1 MLKIFICDDEEIH
14 RNRITNIIKN
24 YVMMMDY
31 DVEFQLAADNPYDI
45 LSYVSTNKTEG
56 IYFFRYRFKF
66 RYQWCGTRKADST
79 V

>member
-31 DVEFQLAADNPYDI
+31 DVEFQL
-45 LSYVSTNKTEG
+45 VS
-56 IYFFRYRFKF
+56 R
-66 RYQWCGTRKADST
+66 
-79 V
+79 